1 MVSRPSKRLCVEE
14 ELKGVQETIFVEKG
28 LDYTKDG
35 NQPFNTSEIVPKLR
49 PAFQSLK
56 ETCGSSWDPK
66 FQPGIENGVFSKIPA
81 ELFPKFLKFLSPKVR
96 GVVSQKMSLMARRI

>member
-1 MVSRPSKRLCVEE
+1 M
-14 ELKGVQETIFVEKG
+14 KGGQETIFVEKG

-35 NQPFNTSEIVPKLR
+35 NWLFNTSEIVPKLR

-66 FQPGIENGVFSKIPA
+66 FQPRIENGFFSKIPT
-81 ELFPKFLKFLSPKVR
+81 ELFPKILKF
-96 GVVSQKMSLMARRI
+96 VSS